1 MNTPIIYQFSKI
13 VSIFISCL
21 WFATEAKAQVNWVV
35 EENTSG
41 FTISGSGSFTFAN
54 LYDEPYEEDFNAE
67 AFIGRSEVGIDDGDY
82 SFWVGSAGENEG
94 RILSIIGGRR
104 MTDGLLGEFS
114 FEGVVSDALL
124 SSSFALSILPTPSYY
139 TPSGGEP
146 VSYHAADLFYHEDSV
161 ISRSTINYEV
171 PAGTYTPRDELEEP
185 YEVAANTYE
194 EVELVTVSV
203 GPVKMTFND
212 SIDDVFG
219 NSLDSGPVTIWE
231 DMVSKDTITLS
242 LSPIVPEPSS
252 VTLLIIGTLGCML
265 RRQR

>member
-1 MNTPIIYQFSKI
+1 MNPPSLLKGARTATACFSI
-13 VSIFISCL
+13 LFL
-21 WFATEAKAQVNWVV
+21 ATQAHAQVIWTV
-35 EENTSG
+35 EEQVSG
-41 FTISGSGSFTFAN
+41 FTMTGSGSFTFAN
-54 LYDEPYEEDFNAE
+54 VYDEPYEDDFSAA

-82 SFWVGSAGENEG
+82 SFWVGYAGQNEG
-94 RILSIIGGRR
+94 RILSIIGGLR

-124 SSSFALSILPTPSYY
+124 SSSFALSVLPTPSYY
-139 TPSGGEP
+139 TPSGGIP

-203 GPVKMTFND
+203 GPVKMTFNE

>member
-13 VSIFISCL
+13 VSIFILCL
-21 WFATEAKAQVNWVV
+21 CFATEAKAQVNWVV

-54 LYDEPYEEDFNAE
+54 VYDESYEEDFNAE
-67 AFIGRSEVGIDDGDY
+67 AFIGRSELGVDDDDY
-82 SFWVGSAGENEG
+82 GVWVGYAGQNEG

-124 SSSFALSILPTPSYY
+124 SSSFALSVLPTPSYY
-139 TPSGGEP
+139 TPSGGVP

-161 ISRSTINYEV
+161 ISRSTRNYEV
-171 PAGTYTPRDELEEP
+171 PAGTYTPRDELEQP
-185 YEVAANTYE
+185 YEVAVDTFE
-194 EVELVTVSV
+194 QVELVTVKV
-203 GPVKMTFND
+203 GPVKMTFNE
-212 SIDDVFG
+212 SIDAVFG